1 MSLIR
6 VVRMTFRPEEVPA
19 FLENFEAHKIL
30 IRNFPG
36 CRHLELWQD
45 ENQKNIFVTYSHWES
60 EAALNQ
66 YRDSQLFKS
75 VWSFTKTLFS
85 EKPQAWSTKKLQE
98 VGAWVCRK
106 SFLYSYLHPH
116 SERNGW
122 CTCPDGGIGRR
133 VGLKHQWGYTRAGS
147 TPALGT
153 KACSDAS
160 LFCFIGLA
168 TFSTATT

>member
-6 VVRMTFRPEEVPA
+6 VVRMTFRPEEVAA

-36 CRHLELWQD
+36 CLHLELWQD

-75 VWSFTKTLFS
+75 GWSFTKTLFS

-98 VGAWVCRK
+98 VGA
-106 SFLYSYLHPH
+106 
-116 SERNGW
+116 
-122 CTCPDGGIGRR
+122 
-133 VGLKHQWGYTRAGS
+133 
-147 TPALGT
+147 
-153 KACSDAS
+153 
-160 LFCFIGLA
+160 
-168 TFSTATT
+168 

>member
-6 VVRMTFRPEEVPA
+6 VVRMTFRPEEGAA

-60 EAALNQ
+60 EDALNQ

-75 VWSFTKTLFS
+75 VWNFTKALFS

-98 VGAWVCRK
+98 VG
-106 SFLYSYLHPH
+106 
-116 SERNGW
+116 
-122 CTCPDGGIGRR
+122 D
-133 VGLKHQWGYTRAGS
+133 
-147 TPALGT
+147 
-153 KACSDAS
+153 
-160 LFCFIGLA
+160 
-168 TFSTATT
+168 